1 MSSPGERGGGGLS
14 PIVGGEERVLGDDVM
29 AEEEVVLGEDAVAE
43 EEDEVLVASL
53 PRVSLGEKTWFR
65 V

>member
-1 MSSPGERGGGGLS
+1 MS
-14 PIVGGEERVLGDDVM
+14 PIVGGEERVLGDDVV
-29 AEEEVVLGEDAVAE
+29 AEEEVVLGEDVAAE
-43 EEDEVLVASL
+43 EEGEVLVESL

>member
-1 MSSPGERGGGGLS
+1 MS
-14 PIVGGEERVLGDDVM
+14 PIEGGEERVLGDDVM